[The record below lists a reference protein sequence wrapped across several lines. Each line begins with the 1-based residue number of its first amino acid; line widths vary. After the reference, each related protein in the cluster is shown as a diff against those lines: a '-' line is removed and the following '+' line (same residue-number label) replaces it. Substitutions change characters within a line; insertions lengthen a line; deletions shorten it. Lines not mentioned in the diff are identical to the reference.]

1 MFENL
6 DELEK
11 EIESL
16 HNNILASNNLLDSL
30 NKLKESIV
38 NENENVKVVNKS
50 VQKTEDAIKD
60 ATDEINTGVSDSINN
75 ALNKQFNEL
84 KNTESN
90 IENILVKTT
99 EKIDQQNSEAL
110 KNHLDEFVKITSE
123 VNSKLENANLNLE
136 SKYKDFVDEVE
147 KVNPTLLHEKMN
159 QIEKNVNL
167 KITIAIVISA
177 ITAIISIVGI
187 IM

>member
-11 EIESL
+11 EIELL

-30 NKLKESIV
+30 DKLKESIV

-60 ATDEINTGVSDSINN
+60 ATNAINIGVSDSINK
-75 ALNKQFNEL
+75 ALDKQFNEL

-90 IENILVKTT
+90 IENMLVKTT
-99 EKIDQQNSEAL
+99 DKIDQQNSKAL
-110 KNHLDEFVKITSE
+110 KKTFR
-123 VNSKLENANLNLE
+123 
-136 SKYKDFVDEVE
+136 
-147 KVNPTLLHEKMN
+147 
-159 QIEKNVNL
+159 
-167 KITIAIVISA
+167 
-177 ITAIISIVGI
+177 
-187 IM
+187 